1 MYDFKAR
8 AGNSTDSTKC
18 VLERVGVM
26 GIIGFKPVVS
36 VERLD
41 DFLLVLHYITCDVC
55 RVSRY
60 SLTSHRL

>member
-1 MYDFKAR
+1 M
-8 AGNSTDSTKC
+8 
-18 VLERVGVM
+18 LERVGVM